1 MIQSI
6 SLSLLSFFLSCILKD
21 QELKPT
27 IRKESELIHCQHSS
41 PPFSCSGLFTNT
53 PSVVALAG
61 SRKRSFFFP
70 EKGEDVRCADRENK
84 TCGKG
89 KKSRWFIIKYQSLRS
104 TWNQNAEE
112 ITTILITN
120 TVRTQT
126 TVVSCTLRERAPTGI
141 LEPIV

>member
-1 MIQSI
+1 MIRSI

-27 IRKESELIHCQHSS
+27 IRKESELLIHCQHSS

-70 EKGEDVRCADRENK
+70 KKGEDLLIEKIKHVER
-84 TCGKG
+84 G
-89 KKSRWFIIKYQSLRS
+89 KKSMIYYQISKYVEHMASKRGK
-104 TWNQNAEE
+104 NYDDFDH
-112 ITTILITN
+112 
-120 TVRTQT
+120 
-126 TVVSCTLRERAPTGI
+126 
-141 LEPIV
+141 